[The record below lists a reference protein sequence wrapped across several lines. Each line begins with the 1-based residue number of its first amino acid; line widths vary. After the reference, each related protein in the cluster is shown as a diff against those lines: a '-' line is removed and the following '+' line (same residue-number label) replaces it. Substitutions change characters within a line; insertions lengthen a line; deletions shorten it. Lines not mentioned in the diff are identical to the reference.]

1 MTETWCSWDH
11 YFIKQ
16 SFLKHGC
23 NTKSSW
29 HFLYPRLHLQSF
41 KQANF
46 CTRMRTEVRGKK
58 GCGWRWTKIWLQTK
72 LSSFFYIIYDDSKC
86 TCRITTFIPLLQRS
100 SECNSTCS
108 YFWYMVYAA
117 QYTFYENNLTHY
129 NKIFKI
135 SVCKILLHDQEL
147 SRQTWHTGMSAPE
160 GASLSYRPYGQAT
173 TYH

>member
-1 MTETWCSWDH
+1 MVLWCSWDH

-58 GCGWRWTKIWLQTK
+58 GCGWRWAKIWLQTK
-72 LSSFFYIIYDDSKC
+72 LSSFFILSMMIQSAHVELLLLYLYYKDPVNVTAHVHTSGIWFMQHNTPFMKTISNSL
-86 TCRITTFIPLLQRS
+86 TITKSL
-100 SECNSTCS
+100 
-108 YFWYMVYAA
+108 
-117 QYTFYENNLTHY
+117 
-129 NKIFKI
+129 K
-135 SVCKILLHDQEL
+135 
-147 SRQTWHTGMSAPE
+147 
-160 GASLSYRPYGQAT
+160 SLSAKYSYT
-173 TYH
+173 IKS